1 MVVRSH
7 QSKKYGLGFDLM
19 HDEKLIRVFSA
30 RDYEG
35 HCNDGAVLLVRPIA
49 DDEEQSYE
57 RPSCMSVR
65 AQVLGSY
72 AKALGH
78 RGSAVP
84 SSNGTAWQRGS
95 GLGHCKMQV
104 PLASIVG
111 TWHRH
116 VEFVVCRTVTGLY
129 NRDRPCQSYLPQMWG
144 NDVYPYQCRRK
155 WLKRN
160 LRTSC
165 PSMTRTQTVFCFSRR
180 TRECCTDLVPGKR
193 RKPSRNYKNWRLWRR
208 LWIFFGVGEY
218 HCFGFVWHEIGQK
231 SIDGFLLAEMGR
243 LDEIVSC
250 PKMVFVPRFCTS
262 FGGCWTPSSRF
273 CDAFPYS
280 GDPFGGLSMMVL
292 QLSGARREPL
302 RCSIQGGCWVQAD
315 LLMQGIRKEELYY
328 KLRHLE
334 RSAQNCNN
342 DSVRTRNICNVL
354 KLQCSEESVPRK
366 RKEQWVRF
374 FPHLKRM
381 TRKDMFGSVYKKPL
395 GVS

>member
-144 NDVYPYQCRRK
+144 NDVYPCINAEGSDWK
-155 WLKRN
+155 ETCELVVLAWPELKQSSVSAEGRGSVA
-160 LRTSC
+160 LIWCQEKEESRQET
-165 PSMTRTQTVFCFSRR
+165 TRIEGCGEGCEYFL
-180 TRECCTDLVPGKR
+180 E
-193 RKPSRNYKNWRLWRR
+193 
-208 LWIFFGVGEY
+208 GEY
-218 HCFGFVWHEIGQK
+218 HCFGFVGHEIGQK
-231 SIDGFLLAEMGR
+231 SIDGFLLAEMEFCLPLLANAIHR
-243 LDEIVSC
+243 HRFDEIVSC
-250 PKMVFVPRFCTS
+250 QKWYLFQDFVHLLVVVGHHPPGFVMHFHIR
-262 FGGCWTPSSRF
+262 G
-273 CDAFPYS
+273 
-280 GDPFGGLSMMVL
+280 PFW
-292 QLSGARREPL
+292 GA
-302 RCSIQGGCWVQAD
+302 
-315 LLMQGIRKEELYY
+315 
-328 KLRHLE
+328 
-334 RSAQNCNN
+334 
-342 DSVRTRNICNVL
+342 
-354 KLQCSEESVPRK
+354 
-366 RKEQWVRF
+366 
-374 FPHLKRM
+374 
-381 TRKDMFGSVYKKPL
+381 
-395 GVS
+395 

>member
-1 MVVRSH
+1 MCLTTQQKQDFEKETQHAKGPKEINKGLQRIQWVFHMVFVVVKIHLWHQDDLEQRSDEESGPVFGVHESPRNTTAVLFGWDITKTFCARNGLAMVVRSH

-231 SIDGFLLAEMGR
+231 FRLMDFCWLKWNFIGTALMRLWAAKNGICSKILYIFWWLLDAIR
-243 LDEIVSC
+243 S
-250 PKMVFVPRFCTS
+250 
-262 FGGCWTPSSRF
+262 SSRF
-273 CDAFPYS
+273 CDAFPKS
-280 GDPFGGLSMMVL
+280 GDPKI
-292 QLSGARREPL
+292 GA
-302 RCSIQGGCWVQAD
+302 
-315 LLMQGIRKEELYY
+315 
-328 KLRHLE
+328 
-334 RSAQNCNN
+334 
-342 DSVRTRNICNVL
+342 
-354 KLQCSEESVPRK
+354 
-366 RKEQWVRF
+366 
-374 FPHLKRM
+374 
-381 TRKDMFGSVYKKPL
+381 
-395 GVS
+395 